1 MAEEERA
8 EAAAASSG
16 ADAGAGQTLLAKHL
30 GKNKGVP
37 KAQVKKLQTI
47 EAAVQKAIRD
57 NFTGWPALATHGTQV
72 GGETLYSTILKDR
85 QSNQDVPGTV
95 VMGARYYRV
104 LKERFA
110 GSSSAYNQLV
120 VANASEPVSTALMAA
135 VAALKNQ
142 NCFSSDA
149 GVPHGSREL

>member
-1 MAEEERA
+1 M
-8 EAAAASSG
+8 
-16 ADAGAGQTLLAKHL
+16 
-30 GKNKGVP
+30 
-37 KAQVKKLQTI
+37 
-47 EAAVQKAIRD
+47 
-57 NFTGWPALATHGTQV
+57 
-72 GGETLYSTILKDR
+72 KDR
-85 QSNQDVPGTV
+85 QSNQDVLGTV

-120 VANASEPVSTALMAA
+120 VANASEPVNTALMTA